1 MDTNA
6 SALERF
12 LEDLSMRFSDS
23 EQETTV
29 SPNPRDMLTDAE
41 REQHEQ
47 AMLRIH
53 EYHRQPIV

>member
-1 MDTNA
+1 
-6 SALERF
+6 
-12 LEDLSMRFSDS
+12 MRFSDS